1 MQDSTSTQPTIFV
14 TGGTG
19 FLGAYLLRDLLHRGY
34 TNIRALKR
42 SNSPMDLVEGFAER
56 IEWIEGD
63 ILDLYVLEDNLA
75 HVDQLYHCAA
85 LVSYDPRDAR
95 KMLKINEVGTA
106 NVANAALYQQVKKMI
121 HVSSIAAIGRNKN
134 SHLLTEK
141 NQWERNEF
149 NTNYAI
155 SKYKS
160 EMEVWRAMAEGL
172 NAAIVNPSIILG
184 SGFWDRGPA
193 GFFQKIWDGL
203 RFYPP
208 GATGFV
214 DVRDVTDFM
223 IRLMESEVSD
233 ERFILNATNTSYLNI
248 FTTIAQS
255 LDKSPPSILANRL
268 MRSLVWR
275 MEWLRTKISGQRPI
289 ITRETA
295 HSSARKWQF
304 DNKKSLATFPDFRYT
319 SIEKTIAK
327 TGQQFQQATKNN
339 LTPTLLPLR

>member
-1 MQDSTSTQPTIFV
+1 M

-19 FLGAYLLRDLLHRGY
+19 FLGAYLLRDLLNQGY

-42 SNSPMDLVEGFAER
+42 STSPMDLVEDFADR
-56 IEWIEGD
+56 IQWIEGD
-63 ILDLYVLEDNLA
+63 ILDIFVLEDNLE

-85 LVSYDPRDAR
+85 LVSYDPRDVR
-95 KMLKINEVGTA
+95 KMFKINEVGTA
-106 NVANAALYQQVKKMI
+106 NVVNASLHQGVKKVV
-121 HVSSIAAIGRNKN
+121 HVSSIAAVGRNKN
-134 SHLLTEK
+134 LNRLTEK

-160 EMEVWRAMAEGL
+160 EMEIWRGVAEGL
-172 NAAIVNPSIILG
+172 NAVIVNPSIILG

-223 IRLMESEVSD
+223 IRLMESD
-233 ERFILNATNTSYLNI
+233 KNNERFILNATNDSYLNI
-248 FTTIAQS
+248 FTNIAQS
-255 LDKSPPSILANRL
+255 LDKSAPNILANRF
-268 MRSLVWR
+268 MRGLVWR

-304 DNKKSLATFPDFRYT
+304 DNQKSLATFPDFRYLP
-319 SIEKTIAK
+319 IEKTIAE
-327 TGQQFQQATKNN
+327 TGQQFKKAVQNN
-339 LTPTLLPLR
+339 LTPTLLPPK